1 MLLARL
7 TILTTKG
14 EGLLSVVGLVALCPL
29 LMWQGTTGGII
40 APGRLGGW
48 GLSQRRVCHAVD
60 AQLAQ
65 KDQSFWRSQIGR
77 ILPVDTPPG
86 ANSSIVAPE
95 IFLLCLS
102 PAYWSLPRVWLPA
115 PALCLAAGPCLVS
128 GSCPCLVSSS
138 RHLPRVWPIR
148 VSRLL
153 ACEELCFSET
163 EGNRSRCLVVMW

>member
-29 LMWQGTTGGII
+29 LMWQGATGGII
-40 APGRLGGW
+40 ASGRLGGW

-65 KDQSFWRSQIGR
+65 KDRSFWRSQIGR

-86 ANSSIVAPE
+86 ANSSKVAPE
-95 IFLLCLS
+95 FFLLCLS
-102 PAYWSLPRVWLPA
+102 PAYWPLPRVWLPA
-115 PALCLAAGPCLVS
+115 PALCLAPVLASCLAPGTCLVS
-128 GSCPCLVSSS
+128 GQSGC
-138 RHLPRVWPIR
+138 
-148 VSRLL
+148 L
-153 ACEELCFSET
+153 AC
-163 EGNRSRCLVVMW
+163 